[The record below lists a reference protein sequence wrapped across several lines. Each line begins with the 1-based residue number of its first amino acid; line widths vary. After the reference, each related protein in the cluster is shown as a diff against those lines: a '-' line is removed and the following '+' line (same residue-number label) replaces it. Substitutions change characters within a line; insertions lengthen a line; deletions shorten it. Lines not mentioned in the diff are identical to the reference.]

1 MKSEIIRIT
10 QEQLIN
16 DKGLCDVYRYFAEN
30 GTVGDPAAGTGTAP
44 EYNPGRND
52 GWLGL
57 EELCFT
63 VDLGTDYYIEKV
75 CIYDHHQWTN
85 RLGLRW
91 GTPFAWENEKVI
103 FPKGRSWGT
112 YMLDATAQFLNFRF
126 NFNAAPAQIVLY
138 GYRVGEE
145 PREAEPTEIPMKKLT
160 NFFGVNGYIND
171 ADDIHSVSTYV
182 REYHPWAA
190 SCPDPEG
197 DESDVLY
204 VSPSRNGLW
213 DYDEFYRKR
222 HEMGISVVPTIEFEH
237 YSPKGDY
244 DDPANFTDPGRYFKY
259 ASMLFQYIARYGHN
273 KDIPDEAIRVGENQ
287 TIKKGLGYIDCIE
300 PSNEPNMTW
309 GGRRKYFSPFELAA
323 LSSICYDGHE
333 GKYKYAGVK
342 QADPNCRMTMSGIA
356 GTSVEYVRAMA
367 FWAKYNRRDG
377 KLPFDAINVHNYC
390 GIGEVVGVVDVN
402 LEDRGER
409 RVFRGV
415 SPEHGDITG
424 VLKPLLDFRA
434 KYAPEQE
441 IWLTEFGWDTNQ
453 SYDTALSAH
462 AYGEY
467 SGREVQAMWLVREYL
482 LLSSIGI
489 ERGAMFLIRDCG
501 PEETV
506 GKFATS
512 GLVTVPLDAGGG
524 HTIQGNKKPSFY
536 YLYTVKELLEET
548 TFDGEIAVPNKY
560 VKMFRYKKDD
570 GKCIYALWCPTE
582 DETKVN
588 GLRIALPGVEKATL
602 VTLADQRLFGN
613 RSELAIE
620 NGRVSVNVSETPI
633 FIVEE

>member
-10 QEQLIN
+10 NDMLIN
-16 DKGLCDVYRYFAEN
+16 DKGLCEAIRYFAE
-30 GTVGDPAAGTGTAP
+30 PESLAGAP
-44 EYNPGRND
+44 TFTPGRND
-52 GWLGL
+52 GWMGL

-63 VDLGTDYYIEKV
+63 VDLGTEYYIEKIAV
-75 CIYDHHQWTN
+75 FDHHQWTN
-85 RLGLRW
+85 RMRLRY
-91 GTPFAWENEKVI
+91 GTPFAWENEKMI
-103 FPKGRSWGT
+103 FPKGRAWAE
-112 YMLDATAQFLNFRF
+112 YKVDDKMQFLNFSF
-126 NFNAAPAQIVLY
+126 NYNSSPAQFVLY
-138 GYRVGEE
+138 GYPVGEKA
-145 PREAEPTEIPMKKLT
+145 EAPAPVEIPKQKLT
-160 NFFGVNGYIND
+160 NFFGINGYVND
-171 ADDIHSVSTYV
+171 ADDVTSVSRYI

-204 VSPSRNGLW
+204 VSPSRNGIW
-213 DYDEFYRKR
+213 DYDDFYYRR
-222 HEMGISVVPTIEFEH
+222 HKMGISVVPTIEFEK
-237 YSPKGDY
+237 YPPKGDY
-244 DDPANFTDPGRYFKY
+244 DDPADFMDPGRYYKY
-259 ASMLFQYIARYGHN
+259 ASMLFQYVARYGHN
-273 KDIPDEAIRVGENQ
+273 KDIPDELIRVGEGQ
-287 TIKKGLGYIDCIE
+287 EIKKGLGYIDCIE

-309 GGRRKYFSPFELAA
+309 AGRRKYFSPFELAA

-333 GKYKYAGVK
+333 GKYPNVGVK

-356 GTSVEYVRAMA
+356 GTSADYVRAMA
-367 FWAKYNRRDG
+367 FWAKYNRKDG
-377 KLPFDAINVHNYC
+377 KLPFDVINVHHYC
-390 GIGEVVGVVDVN
+390 GTCEEGVVDVN
-402 LEDRGER
+402 LADRGVKK
-409 RVFRGV
+409 VFYGV
-415 SPEHGDITG
+415 SPENGNIIG
-424 VLKPLLDFRA
+424 ALKPMLDFRSR
-434 KYAPEQE
+434 YAPEQE

-453 SYDTALSAH
+453 SYDTAMSAH

-467 SGREVQAMWLVREYL
+467 SGRQVQAMWLVREYL

-506 GKFATS
+506 GKFATC

-560 VKMFRYKKDD
+560 VKMFRYKKDN
-570 GKCIYALWCPTE
+570 GKSIYALWCPTE
-582 DETKVN
+582 NGTKVN